1 MIRMGEKKR
10 PRLVTFGMPWWL
22 AAGLALVVIVSAWT
36 GALTT
41 DMTGC
46 LALMLAIGFLCN
58 EVGERI
64 PIWNSYVG
72 GGLVLAFLVSAI
84 LFTYK
89 IIPQEYAESMQ
100 FLVLDVNFLSFFIIF
115 LVTGSILSL
124 DRRLL
129 LRSFARYLPT
139 IFGGIVGASLFGIFA
154 GMLYGVTPM
163 DVMVR
168 YVLPIMGGGN
178 GAGAVPLSQ
187 IYKSATG
194 QSASGYYSFAL
205 TILTIAN
212 VFAIFM
218 GALLNHLGKR
228 LPEWTGDG
236 KTLLRSGNGY
246 VKEEK
251 KSGVS
256 ARDLGGAFFL
266 TLGFCA
272 LGRLFANVIVPN
284 IFGVAIH
291 PLAYMV
297 VFVVLAAAL
306 GIVPENICVAVK
318 RLQAF
323 FGGNLVLV
331 IMVGIGS
338 DTNFLEML
346 EFLTVRNVVIAIAI
360 VLGATIGSAIVG
372 QIVGFFPI
380 DAAITAG
387 LCMANR
393 GGAGD
398 LAVLGAS
405 KRMGLMAYAQFSSRF
420 GGAIVL
426 IIGSVLFGK
435 WLG

>member
-178 GAGAVPLSQ
+178 GAGAVPPD
-187 IYKSATG
+187 I
-194 QSASGYYSFAL
+194 
-205 TILTIAN
+205 I
-212 VFAIFM
+212 
-218 GALLNHLGKR
+218 R
-228 LPEWTGDG
+228 
-236 KTLLRSGNGY
+236 LRSR
-246 VKEEK
+246 
-251 KSGVS
+251 S
-256 ARDLGGAFFL
+256 
-266 TLGFCA
+266 
-272 LGRLFANVIVPN
+272 
-284 IFGVAIH
+284 
-291 PLAYMV
+291 
-297 VFVVLAAAL
+297 
-306 GIVPENICVAVK
+306 
-318 RLQAF
+318 
-323 FGGNLVLV
+323 
-331 IMVGIGS
+331 
-338 DTNFLEML
+338 
-346 EFLTVRNVVIAIAI
+346 
-360 VLGATIGSAIVG
+360 
-372 QIVGFFPI
+372 
-380 DAAITAG
+380 
-387 LCMANR
+387 
-393 GGAGD
+393 
-398 LAVLGAS
+398 
-405 KRMGLMAYAQFSSRF
+405 
-420 GGAIVL
+420 
-426 IIGSVLFGK
+426 
-435 WLG
+435 